1 MAITPKSFF
10 EEKLSKGL
18 TDDPT
23 RASAIDAVYQ
33 FNITGDDGGSWT
45 VDLTKSEGWIT
56 EGESDSAECTITMA
70 SSDFIDMITG
80 QLAGPQAF
88 MQGKLKIAGNM
99 ALAMKLSN
107 VLA

>member
-1 MAITPKSFF
+1 MALTITSFF

-18 TDDPT
+18 TEDPS
-23 RASAIDAVYQ
+23 RASSIGAVYQ

-45 VDLTKSEGWIT
+45 VDLTKTEDWISA
-56 EGESDSAECTITMA
+56 GEADNAECTITMT
-70 SSDFIDMITG
+70 SEDFLDMITG
-80 QLAGPQAF
+80 KLAGPQAF

-107 VLA
+107 ILG

>member
-1 MAITPKSFF
+1 MALTPKSFF

-18 TDDPT
+18 TDDPS
-23 RASAIDAVYQ
+23 RASSIGAIYQ

-45 VDLTKSEGWIT
+45 VDLTKTEGWINA
-56 EGESDSAECTITMA
+56 GEAENAECTITMT
-70 SSDFIDMITG
+70 SEDFVDMITG
-80 QLAGPQAF
+80 KLAGPQAF

-107 VLA
+107 ILG